1 MTYTNILSFLTIGM
15 VFCQIRIDRMYQE
28 YLFKVQS
35 RKLCVTAVA
44 GAAAAT
50 GAMEITWPIA
60 AMAYK
65 LGQAAEDV
73 AASNR
78 SKVQS

>member
-1 MTYTNILSFLTIGM
+1 
-15 VFCQIRIDRMYQE
+15 MYQE

-60 AMAYK
+60 AMAMAYK

-78 SKVQS
+78 SKVQI